1 MNTKIALENLVKKI
15 EEIENNDSFK
25 SMFSVSYV
33 HGIRYSGPNWSKEL
47 NEAKEVLKQSNKLPI
62 NLCTGQTVSNVDL
75 FDIKQ
80 LQIRVKSPEESKKEL
95 DECGKKM
102 YKVVTGLELDIEP
115 PLKDELEE

>member
-47 NEAKEVLKQSNKLPI
+47 NEAKEALKQSNKLPI